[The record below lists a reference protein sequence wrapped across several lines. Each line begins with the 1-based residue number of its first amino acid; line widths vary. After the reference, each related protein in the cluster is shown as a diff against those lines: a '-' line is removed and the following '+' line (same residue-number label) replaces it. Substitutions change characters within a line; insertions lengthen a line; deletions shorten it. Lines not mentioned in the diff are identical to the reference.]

1 MTQSVKRMPY
11 AVDANGCHVYA
22 LTARDRNGYARVRR
36 GNRLRMAHV
45 VAYEQAHGPVP
56 AGREVMHARGCRR
69 DCINPEHLSA
79 GTHAENMAQI
89 KEDRKQFC
97 AAGHQR
103 TSRSGYSFDGHY
115 VCRICRIIESTLSA
129 PSQNPSRHK

>member
-1 MTQSVKRMPY
+1 MLY

-56 AGREVMHARGCRR
+56 VGREVMHARGCRR

-97 AAGHQR
+97 AAGHER
-103 TSRSGYSFDGHY
+103 TPSNHY
-115 VCRICRIIESTLSA
+115 KFRGVVVCRICKTKEEV
-129 PSQNPSRHK
+129 